1 MSQYTTGELAKLCG
15 VTVRTV
21 QFYDT
26 KGILCP
32 SALTEGG
39 RRIYSDQDLK
49 QLRLI
54 CLLKTMGLTLESIKE
69 ILVSKAPDQVLQ
81 LLLEEQLHR
90 VEGEIAQK
98 EDHAGK
104 KLLGRCQNDTGPIYS
119 RHRADDE
126 RAKAVENHSYDD
138 AGGRAY
144 HGGNRDRAISMV
156 DLYWNVGSV
165 RGWNGSSRYVGHF
178 SDTVLLPSYG
188 LSLSAVPGTFPPG
201 IKGVFV
207 LRAYAKN
214 PEAMLSQMR
223 IPRLLCGN
231 SFRNRRKVKHPAP

>member
-1 MSQYTTGELAKLCG
+1 MPQYTTGELAKLCG

-98 EDHAGK
+98 EEQRRRIMQVKSCLEDAKTIPAQSIQDIEQMMKEQKRLKTIYMTMLAAGLIMDVIEIGLLVWWIFTGMWVPFAVGMAVVVMLGILVTRYYYHHTAYRCPQCRERFRPALK
-104 KLLGRCQNDTGPIYS
+104 AFLFSAHTPKTRKLCCPKCGYQGFC
-119 RHRADDE
+119 
-126 RAKAVENHSYDD
+126 VETASE
-138 AGGRAY
+138 
-144 HGGNRDRAISMV
+144 
-156 DLYWNVGSV
+156 
-165 RGWNGSSRYVGHF
+165 
-178 SDTVLLPSYG
+178 TEE
-188 LSLSAVPGTFPPG
+188 
-201 IKGVFV
+201 K
-207 LRAYAKN
+207 
-214 PEAMLSQMR
+214 
-223 IPRLLCGN
+223 
-231 SFRNRRKVKHPAP
+231 

>member
-81 LLLEEQLHR
+81 LLLE
-90 VEGEIAQK
+90 
-98 EDHAGK
+98 
-104 KLLGRCQNDTGPIYS
+104 
-119 RHRADDE
+119 
-126 RAKAVENHSYDD
+126 
-138 AGGRAY
+138 
-144 HGGNRDRAISMV
+144 
-156 DLYWNVGSV
+156 
-165 RGWNGSSRYVGHF
+165 
-178 SDTVLLPSYG
+178 
-188 LSLSAVPGTFPPG
+188 
-201 IKGVFV
+201 
-207 LRAYAKN
+207 
-214 PEAMLSQMR
+214 
-223 IPRLLCGN
+223 
-231 SFRNRRKVKHPAP
+231 